1 MKWRVIKDGEYSEA
15 MHQALD
21 QVLIEKMNNSV
32 NSKDSDEIRPTLRF
46 WHRPHTSIPMG
57 RFQSYHDE
65 VEHEFIQDNDIEVVR
80 RITGGGAMFSEPGKV
95 ITYSIYIPKEYVNDD
110 IEKSYR
116 ELDNFAVEALKDL
129 GVDARYVPLNDI
141 EHPDGKLGGAA
152 QIRKQNAVLHHT
164 MMSYDL
170 NTRRM
175 LKALRIGK
183 EKVSD
188 KAIESAEKRVARI
201 SDHIDHTREEV
212 IDALIDKFTEGKN
225 WEEGSLTPEEFKEAE
240 KLAEKKFSSKEW
252 NQKL

>member
-1 MKWRVIKDGEYSEA
+1 MSEKWRIINEGEYSEA
-15 MHQALD
+15 MHHALD
-21 QVLIEKMNNSV
+21 EVLTEKMDNG
-32 NSKDSDEIRPTLRF
+32 EMRPTLRF

-65 VEHEFIQDNDIEVVR
+65 VEHEFIEDNDIEVVR

-95 ITYSIYIPKEYVNDD
+95 ITYSIYIPKDQVNEN
-110 IEKSYR
+110 IEESYR
-116 ELDNFAVEALKDL
+116 ELDEFAVNALKDL
-129 GVDARYVPLNDI
+129 GVEAEYRPLNDI
-141 EHPDGKLGGAA
+141 EHPEGKLGGAA

-170 NTRRM
+170 DTRKM

-201 SDHIDHTREEV
+201 SDHVDHSREKV
-212 IDALIDKFTEGKN
+212 IQALIEGFTEDKN
-225 WEEGSLTPEEFKEAE
+225 WEESSLTEEEIEEAE
-240 KLAEKKFSSKEW
+240 ELAEVKFRSEEW
-252 NQKL
+252 NKKL